1 MQNASFH
8 CVSLLTLKNGVA
20 SAFLWSPRSKLTLQ
34 QPSAR
39 DCPTQRCQRKEVPD
53 LDHNSHWSAV
63 NLFSC
68 DRVVL
73 VTISMLRSSQRAQR
87 LQTVLQS
94 GPSGGEARPVETR
107 ALAVSAIIWR

>member
-1 MQNASFH
+1 MTF
-8 CVSLLTLKNGVA
+8 
-20 SAFLWSPRSKLTLQ
+20 
-34 QPSAR
+34 
-39 DCPTQRCQRKEVPD
+39 
-53 LDHNSHWSAV
+53 
-63 NLFSC
+63 FSY

-94 GPSGGEARPVETR
+94 GPSAGEARPVETR

>member
-1 MQNASFH
+1 MQNAFFH
-8 CVSLLTLKNGVA
+8 CVSLLTLKKRRGLCFPLVA
-20 SAFLWSPRSKLTLQ
+20 SLDVDTSATFRAGLPHSKMSKERGPRPRPQLTGA
-34 QPSAR
+34 P
-39 DCPTQRCQRKEVPD
+39 
-53 LDHNSHWSAV
+53 V
-63 NLFSC
+63 NLFSY

-94 GPSGGEARPVETR
+94 GPSAGEARPVETR